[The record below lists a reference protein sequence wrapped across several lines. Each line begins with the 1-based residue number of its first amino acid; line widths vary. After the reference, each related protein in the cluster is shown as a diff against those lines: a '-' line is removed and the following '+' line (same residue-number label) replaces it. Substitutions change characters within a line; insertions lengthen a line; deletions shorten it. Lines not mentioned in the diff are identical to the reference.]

1 MCLVDYHPTLA
12 IGKHNCFME
21 YIFILK
27 NLKGKHFQHIKGM
40 LKRQE
45 QHTDCFR
52 TGFLSLDTILWG
64 HIILY
69 GDEAV
74 LCIGEYSAASLAR
87 THQMAVAF
95 TSLVTIRNVSRHCQ
109 MSSGSPHP
117 SSWRTTAFHSQPDY
131 PQAHPSL
138 LLYSLLASL
147 LLKSSLLCR

>member
-1 MCLVDYHPTLA
+1 MCLVVYHPTLA

-69 GDEAV
+69 GGEAV
-74 LCIGEYSAASLAR
+74 L
-87 THQMAVAF
+87 F